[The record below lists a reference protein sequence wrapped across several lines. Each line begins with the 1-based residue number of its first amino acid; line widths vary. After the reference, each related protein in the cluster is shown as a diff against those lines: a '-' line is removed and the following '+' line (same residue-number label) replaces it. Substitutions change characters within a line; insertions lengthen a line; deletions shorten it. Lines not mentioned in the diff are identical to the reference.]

1 MRLGIG
7 ELQLQK
13 KGLLL
18 EIHSLAKISCLLIEE
33 ILLRLLRSLLPSTTN
48 TAASDSLS
56 PNFEGECVGAGYV
69 NLNSAVPPTA
79 IFTIMHERNL

>member
-18 EIHSLAKISCLLIEE
+18 EIHLLGKISCLLIEE
-33 ILLRLLRSLLPSTTN
+33 ILLRLLRSLLPSTTKN

-56 PNFEGECVGAGYV
+56 PNFEGECD
-69 NLNSAVPPTA
+69 STS
-79 IFTIMHERNL
+79 